1 MKVFISWSGPESK
14 AVALLLKPWLRSV
27 LQATKPWM
35 SDLDIQAGTKWESSI
50 STHLRESG
58 FGIICVTDENQNT
71 PWINF
76 EAGALSMAIADIER
90 RVVPLLIG
98 FKDRGDLKGPLN
110 TFNTTLFNE
119 EGMYKM
125 LVSMN
130 SQLDDSLEEPGLKKS
145 FDAFWPGLERDVK
158 QLQEQGKLTAAPT
171 REDKD
176 ILNEILETVRDLSRS
191 NASENAR
198 LYNRALS
205 KLAYGDP
212 LPRNENLIG
221 VTEHQIQ
228 EYLRAIGN
236 SAQFTAKRTSAVDT
250 NIYVHLEKPL
260 DEEEKLPIVEATKLL
275 SAGTVQLLFVDEH

>member
-35 SDLDIQAGTKWESSI
+35 SDTDIQAGTKWESSI
-50 STHLRESG
+50 STQLRESG

-98 FKDRGDLKGPLN
+98 FNDRGDLKGPLN

-119 EGMYKM
+119 EGVYKM
-125 LVSMN
+125 LLSIN
-130 SQLDDSLEEPGLKKS
+130 SQLEEPLEESALKKS
-145 FDAFWPGLERDVK
+145 FGAFWPELESEVEK
-158 QLQEQGKLTAAPT
+158 LQEQGKLTTAPA
-171 REDKD
+171 RDDKD
-176 ILNEILETVRDLSRS
+176 ILNEILDTVRSLSRDRDS
-191 NASENAR
+191 TKAQI
-198 LYNRALS
+198 YTRALA

-212 LPRNENLIG
+212 LPRNEELIG
-221 VTEHQIQ
+221 VAEHQIQ
-228 EYLRAIGN
+228 EYLRSVGN
-236 SAQFTAKRTSAVDT
+236 SAQFTSKRTSAIDT

-260 DEEEKLPIVEATKLL
+260 DEEQKLPIVEATKLL
-275 SAGTVQLLFVDEH
+275 SSGNIELLFVDEH